1 MDRSALSMPTAAA
14 PPTHDGQ
21 HQSCRIYLVRH
32 GRTLLNAEIR
42 FRGRLEVPLDD
53 HGRAE
58 AWTAA
63 RSLSDVGLSAV
74 YTSPLGRA
82 REVARAVCVETGV
95 DGHEDLPGLLNLH
108 YGRWTGLTK
117 QEAAERD
124 PEQWWL
130 YRNAP
135 ELAHCPGGERLAHA
149 ADRITETLHA
159 IGERHPGQ
167 AVAATTHGVMIRL
180 AVLRA
185 RRHPSQ
191 DWQIADWHIPLPTGS
206 AVVIEASLGGLS
218 VVQLPSPAMTRYSAA
233 A

>member
-1 MDRSALSMPTAAA
+1 MTRSALSMLSAA
-14 PPTHDGQ
+14 PPPAHYG
-21 HQSCRIYLVRH
+21 HNEPCRIYLVRH

-42 FRGRLEVPLDD
+42 FRGRFEVPLDD

-63 RSLSDVGLSAV
+63 RSLSGAGLSAV

-95 DGHEDLPGLLNLH
+95 DGHQELPGLLNLH

-130 YRNAP
+130 YRHAP
-135 ELAHCPGGERLAHA
+135 ELADCPGGEKLAHA
-149 ADRITETLHA
+149 ADRITESLHA
-159 IGERHPGQ
+159 IADRHPGQ
-167 AVAATTHGVMIRL
+167 AVAAITHGVMIRL
-180 AVLRA
+180 AVLRSQ
-185 RRHPSQ
+185 RHRSQ
-191 DWQIADWHIPLPTGS
+191 DWQIADWEIPLPTGS
-206 AVVIEASLGGLS
+206 AVVFEASQRGLS
-218 VVQLPSPAMTRYSAA
+218 VAQLPSPATTRHTAA